1 MIAAGVRCRMKIPF
15 LDVRASYAELSDELD
30 AAYRR
35 VMESGW
41 FILGAEL
48 EAFETEFAAYCGVA
62 HCVGVGNGLDA
73 LHLILR
79 AMKIGPG
86 DEVIVPANTYIAT
99 WLAVTYAGATPAPV
113 EPDARTYNLDPARLE
128 AAITPRT
135 KAIIAVHL
143 YGQPADM
150 DEINSIAAPYG
161 LKVIED
167 AAQAHGARYKGRR
180 AGGLADAAAFSFY
193 PGKNLGALGDAGAV
207 TTHDATLAATIALLR
222 DHGQPKKY
230 THDRLGFN
238 SRLDGL
244 QAAVLRVKLP
254 HLDAW
259 NARRR
264 ALARLYTQAL
274 GGLRGI
280 DVLSE
285 AAERESVYHLFVIR
299 CTDRDALHKHLTAQ
313 EIGAAIHYPIPLHL
327 QPGFQ
332 FMGYR
337 AGDFPVSEQC
347 AREVLALPIYP
358 EMSEEAVAYVCNAVR
373 TWTEQRPQ

>member
-99 WLAVTYAGATPAPV
+99 WLAVTYAGATPTPV
-113 EPDARTYNLDPARLE
+113 EPDPRTYNLDPARLE

-207 TTHDATLAATIALLR
+207 VTNDAALADKIAVLR
-222 DHGQPKKY
+222 NYGSRVKYDHEAK
-230 THDRLGFN
+230 GFN
-238 SRLDGL
+238 SRLDEL
-244 QAAVLRVKLP
+244 QAALLKVKLSK
-254 HLDAW
+254 LDEWNERRKRLAAFYLQTLEGVPDLTLPFVPDHADPAW
-259 NARRR
+259 
-264 ALARLYTQAL
+264 
-274 GGLRGI
+274 
-280 DVLSE
+280 
-285 AAERESVYHLFVIR
+285 HLFVVSHP
-299 CTDRDALHKHLTAQ
+299 DRDRLQKHLLDAG
-313 EIGAAIHYPIPLHL
+313 IGTLIHYPCPPHL
-327 QPGFQ
+327 Q
-332 FMGYR
+332 R
-337 AGDFPVSEQC
+337 AYADLGLQTMSLPISERM
-347 AREVLALPIYP
+347 AREVLSIPMGPHLSVEDA
-358 EMSEEAVAYVCNAVR
+358 EFVVSQVSSFH
-373 TWTEQRPQ
+373 